1 MIRIALILA
10 CFVPGAVLAQAIDT
24 NRPGFSFSPNV
35 VAPGAWQ
42 METGIAYTR
51 FNSNNDSTSLPQAE
65 FRYGIADEVELFI
78 SSLGWVDANSGSG
91 FLDPAIGGKV
101 SVSDAGAT
109 VNMAFV
115 FQLSVPVGGNEVSSD
130 SWDPSLAFVWAM
142 TGGLGLAGTVKISEF
157 DGDYQVDNGLKL
169 PFSISDSQSA
179 FVEWEANLP
188 ENGGSSHWLN
198 GGYQWLLDD
207 RMQVDFNAG
216 IGLNDR
222 AGDYR
227 LGVGFSMKL

>member
-1 MIRIALILA
+1 MIRIGLAIA

-42 METGIAYTR
+42 VETGLTYTR
-51 FNSNNDSTSLPQAE
+51 IDSNNDSTSLPQAE
-65 FRYGIADEVELFI
+65 FRYGMADEVELFV
-78 SSLGWVDANSGSG
+78 SSLGWVDADGASG
-91 FLDPAIGGKV
+91 FLDPAIGAKV
-101 SVSDAGAT
+101 SLSDARAT
-109 VNMAFV
+109 VNMAML
-115 FQLSVPVGGNEVSSD
+115 FQLSVPIGGDDVSSD

-142 TGGLGLAGTVKISEF
+142 NGGLGLAGTVKISEF
-157 DGDYQVDNGLKL
+157 DDDFQVDNGLKL
-169 PFSISDSQSA
+169 PFTINDTQSA

-198 GGYQWLLDD
+198 AGYQWLLDD

-216 IGLNDR
+216 AGLNDR

>member
-42 METGIAYTR
+42 METGVGYTR
-51 FNSNNDSTSLPQAE
+51 INSNNDSTSLPQAE

-91 FLDPAIGGKV
+91 FLDPAIGAKV

-115 FQLSVPVGGNEVSSD
+115 FQLSVPIGGNEVSSD
-130 SWDPSLAFVWAM
+130 SWDPSLAVVWAM
-142 TGGLGLAGTVKISEF
+142 TGGLGLAGTVKIGES
-157 DGDYQVDNGLKL
+157 DSDYQVDNGLKL
-169 PFSISDSQSA
+169 PFSINDSQSA

>member
-1 MIRIALILA
+1 MLRIALILA
-10 CFVPGAVLAQAIDT
+10 CFVPGATLAQAIDT

-42 METGIAYTR
+42 METGVGYTR
-51 FNSNNDSTSLPQAE
+51 INSNNDSTSLPQAE

-91 FLDPAIGGKV
+91 FLDPAIGAKV

-115 FQLSVPVGGNEVSSD
+115 FQLSVPIGGNEVSSD

-142 TGGLGLAGTVKISEF
+142 SGGLGLAGTVKISES
-157 DGDYQVDNGLKL
+157 DSDYQVDNGLKL
-169 PFSISDSQSA
+169 PFSINDSQSA

-216 IGLNDR
+216 LGLNDR

-227 LGVGFSMKL
+227 FGIGFSMKL